1 MEKIISMTGIYQNN
15 TLANTIIGLVN
26 KNKLY
31 SNNRGQLKLV
41 TNPDG
46 SITISAYDE
55 RAEKRKKWIERFTR
69 ERLVHC
75 AKVEVLGRT
84 TAVSYKD
91 CYGTVHLGISHPSPK
106 DKYDKDTGI
115 AVAMAKAMNQPIP
128 DYI

>member
-15 TLANTIIGLVN
+15 TLANTIIGMVN

-31 SNNRGQLKLV
+31 SHDRGQLKLV

-69 ERLVHC
+69 ERLVNG
-75 AKVEVLGRT
+75 AKIEVLGHS

-91 CYGTVHLGISHPSPK
+91 YYGTIHLGISHPSPK
-106 DKYDKDTGI
+106 DEYDKDIGI
-115 AVAMAKAMNQPIP
+115 AVAMAKAMGQSIP